1 MDVYTYRDELVALL
15 ASLDLEAIE
24 RGLEVLRAARSDG
37 ATVFVAGNGGSAATA
52 SHMVTDLMFGR
63 GLPEPGLRV
72 VGLADNQAII
82 TATANDVSYSDV
94 FSRQI
99 RRLGQPDDVAILIS
113 ASGDSESI
121 LAAAVAARSGG
132 LSVIG
137 LTGFDGGRLRSLC
150 DVCIHVPTPAGA
162 YGLVEDVHLVIN
174 HMLVAALS
182 FEASTTTASPPSPPP
197 ASGPRHE

>member
-121 LAAAVAARSGG
+121 LDRK
-132 LSVIG
+132 SV
-137 LTGFDGGRLRSLC
+137 
-150 DVCIHVPTPAGA
+150 V
-162 YGLVEDVHLVIN
+162 
-174 HMLVAALS
+174 
-182 FEASTTTASPPSPPP
+182 
-197 ASGPRHE
+197 